1 MPGKKNNKQ
10 QRRGKRSRRSGGVT
24 GLQVVKTIFPPMFY
38 GTLTFSE
45 FPGISNLA
53 AGVGSYSYR
62 LNSLYDP
69 NFTGTGTTANGIT
82 QLAQLYD
89 RYRVLSVK
97 ITLDWNCNSGTGG
110 EVYAVLSNQNALS
123 TGQAAW
129 TGQRMVWR
137 RPIGPPGGNNIAT
150 AVISAPIHAVYGVP
164 KQQVRN
170 EDDFASV
177 MGNNPNNQ
185 VYLHLGH
192 YAPGA
197 AGTSTVLCSVKI
209 EYRSVFSLPLTPTP

>member
-1 MPGKKNNKQ
+1 
-10 QRRGKRSRRSGGVT
+10 
-24 GLQVVKTIFPPMFY
+24 MFY

-45 FPGISNLA
+45 FPGLSNLA

-62 LNSLYDP
+62 LNSIYDP
-69 NFTGTGTTANGIT
+69 NFTGTGTTANGYS

-89 RYRVLSVK
+89 RYRVLSVS
-97 ITLDWNCNSGTGG
+97 ISLDWMCNTGTGG

-137 RPIGPPGGNNIAT
+137 KPIGPPGGNNLAMARIT
-150 AVISAPIHAVYGVP
+150 APIHTIYGVP

-197 AGTSTVLCSVKI
+197 AASSTVLCSVKI
-209 EYRSVFSLPLTPTP
+209 EYRCVFSLPLTPAP